1 MQIKQVA
8 AFVLGLLFLPTV
20 GCTAG
25 VGVGGLNIPQ
35 DARATCADVCTKVS
49 MSLDAIV
56 AMAGNVGCVCVD
68 RQGTTSES
76 EKAASAAGG
85 MATILITQQQQQA
98 QHTAAPVTFAH

>member
-1 MQIKQVA
+1 MHIRPVA
-8 AFVLGLLFLPTV
+8 VFALGVLFFPTA

-25 VGVGGLNIPQ
+25 VGVGNLNIPQ
-35 DARATCADVCTKVS
+35 DARATCAGVCSQVS

-68 RQGTTSES
+68 RGGAASQS

-85 MATILITQQQQQA
+85 MAAIIVAQQQEA
-98 QHTAAPVTFAH
+98 QHQAGPPVH

>member
-1 MQIKQVA
+1 MQIKHVL
-8 AFVLGLLFLPTV
+8 AFALGLPFVPTV

-25 VGVGGLNIPQ
+25 VGVGMLSIPQ
-35 DARATCADVCTKVS
+35 DARATCADVCSHVS

-68 RQGTTSES
+68 KNSATSLS

-85 MATILITQQQQQA
+85 MAAILITQQQQA
-98 QHTAAPVTFAH
+98 QHQGAPVTIVH